1 MQTVPASSLI
11 GRLQAQIDAC
21 LSPHIDGAPI
31 ALVDFPDIRNVGDS
45 AIWLGEIEYLRQR
58 FGRRP
63 DYVSRGARDF
73 SDEDLKRRVPEG
85 PIFIH
90 GGGNFGDIWLGHQVF
105 RERILE
111 RWPGR
116 PVVQLPQS
124 IHYGR
129 LERADETARI
139 IAKHRNFT
147 LLVRDQE
154 SLHFAEKHFD
164 CRTVLCPDM
173 AFMIGAIAAPKPQ
186 LPVLAM
192 LREDREK
199 PDVVRDL
206 RPWPDMPVEDWITE
220 PRVPIRVAKALG
232 TLSELASLDVMRMRR
247 GRFDAAARQRFSRG
261 VNQIGRARALV
272 TDRLHVH
279 IVSLLMGRPHAVL
292 DNSYGKIRRF
302 MTAFSGGTE
311 LAYVATSFQD
321 AVEWAHARA
330 ADAGDSQ

>member
-1 MQTVPASSLI
+1 MQKVSAPSLI
-11 GRLQAQIDAC
+11 ERLQAQIDAC
-21 LSPHIDGAPI
+21 LSPHIDESPI
-31 ALVDFPDIRNVGDS
+31 AFVDFPDIRNVGDS
-45 AIWLGEIEYLRQR
+45 AIWLGEIAYLKQR
-58 FGRRP
+58 FGKRP

-73 SDEDLKRRVPEG
+73 SDVELERSAPEG

-105 RERILE
+105 RERILQ

-116 PVVQLPQS
+116 PVVQFAQS

-129 LERADETARI
+129 IERADETARI
-139 IAKHRNFT
+139 IDKHRNFT

-154 SLHFAEKHFD
+154 SLHFAEKHFN

-173 AFMIGAIAAPKPQ
+173 AFMIGAVVAPKPQ

-199 PDVVRDL
+199 PESARDL
-206 RPWPDMPVEDWITE
+206 SGWPDMPVEDWITE
-220 PRVPIRVAKALG
+220 PWLPVRVAKALG
-232 TLSELASLDVMRMRR
+232 TLGELASFDAMRMRR

-261 VNQIGRARALV
+261 VRQIGRARALV

-279 IVSLLMGRPHAVL
+279 IISILMGRPHAVL

-302 MTAFSGGTE
+302 MTAFSGGTD
-311 LAYVATSFQD
+311 LAYVATSLQD
-321 AVEWAHARA
+321 AVEWARARA
-330 ADAGDSQ
+330 AELEGGR

>member
-1 MQTVPASSLI
+1 MQPVSASDLI
-11 GRLQAQIDAC
+11 ARLQAQIDAC
-21 LSPHIDGAPI
+21 LSPFINEAPI

-45 AIWLGEIEYLRQR
+45 AIWLGEITYLMQR
-58 FGRRP
+58 FGKRP
-63 DYVSRGARDF
+63 DYVSRGMRDF
-73 SDEDLKRRVPEG
+73 SPEELERRVPEG

-116 PVVQLPQS
+116 PVVQLAQS
-124 IHYGR
+124 IHYGD
-129 LERADETARI
+129 LKRADETARI

-154 SLHFAEKHFD
+154 SMDFAGKHFD

-173 AFMIGAIAAPKPQ
+173 AFMIGAVAAPKPR

-199 PDVVRDL
+199 PEGIRDL
-206 RPWPDMPVEDWITE
+206 SPWPEMPVEDWITE
-220 PRVPIRVAKALG
+220 PWLPVRIAKSLG
-232 TLSELASLDVMRMRR
+232 TLGEIGTLDKMLMRR

-279 IVSLLMGRPHAVL
+279 IISMLMGRPHAVL

-302 MTAFSGGTE
+302 MSAFSGGTE
-311 LAYVATSFQD
+311 LAYVATSIKD

-330 ADAGDSQ
+330 TAMENDR